1 MLLRSVVS
9 ASKWLPNPKTK
20 KSRISGHNVSYHLGV
35 IPSEACVELCLSL
48 VEGFFVLCFLS
59 SLTSSEPRM
68 EVLVACSSSLCSI
81 QEMFLNK
88 AAPYDRNNDHTE
100 NEAIHGPENLAVVI
114 HIRRHRRQ
122 RIIYVGYTFRN
133 AKVLV
138 RQSKSGVIEL
148 FCHGEKKDSFESFSS
163 NFL

>member
-1 MLLRSVVS
+1 MLLRPVVS
-9 ASKWLPNPKTK
+9 ASKWLPNTKTK
-20 KSRISGHNVSYHLGV
+20 KSRPSGYNESYHLGV

-59 SLTSSEPRM
+59 SLTSSEPRL
-68 EVLVACSSSLCSI
+68 EILVACSSSLSSI

-88 AAPYDRNNDHTE
+88 AAPDGRKNNHTE
-100 NEAIHGPENLAVVI
+100 NEAIHGPKNLAVVI

-133 AKVLV
+133 AKILV

-163 NFL
+163 KFL